1 MNRRLGFVAAM
12 IGMTAVG
19 ANAQSIISAHSGTVH
34 YSEGAVMID
43 GVTVE
48 HKAAKFSQIKENGVL
63 STAMGRAEVLLTPGV
78 FLRVGENTSIKLL
91 DNRLASTRIE
101 LLSGVVMVESDD
113 PDVSV
118 KNSAV
123 TILYKTYE
131 IQPLK
136 FGLFEIDTNANS
148 MKVFKGQANVV
159 AGNMKALVKEG
170 RQMPFSAALLTERFD
185 AKDADDLYLWTR
197 DRSAYI
203 AAANLSSS
211 KSLANS
217 SSLFSTSG
225 LYDATVA
232 GNPYGRWYY
241 NTFLGSFTYIP
252 YGGMIMNPF
261 GYSFY
266 NPYNVGY
273 YYTPSRYYWNGGG
286 ASRTG
291 AANGVALTS
300 LGTSTVAAQISRMG
314 SGVNTHP
321 TLSSPVRSMDGTSG
335 VASSTYRNGGFG
347 NVSNSN
353 PFGNINTANTA
364 SNNTSMSAGA
374 AGRFG
379 GASAVSAPVQAPAPA
394 PAAAP
399 AGGGAAPGG
408 TRGR

>member
-1 MNRRLGFVAAM
+1 MNRRLGFMAAM

-34 YSEGAVMID
+34 YSEGVVMID

-217 SSLFSTSG
+217 SSLFSNAG
-225 LYDATVA
+225 MYDSAVA
-232 GNPYGRWYY
+232 GNSYGRWFY

-252 YGGMIMNPF
+252 YGGMITNPF

-286 ASRTG
+286 ASRAG
-291 AANGVALTS
+291 AGNGVALTN

-321 TLSSPVRSMDGTSG
+321 TLGSPVRSIDGTSG

-347 NVSNSN
+347 NVSNNN
-353 PFGNINTANTA
+353 PFGSINTA
-364 SNNTSMSAGA
+364 SNNNSVSAGA

-379 GASAVSAPVQAPAPA
+379 GASAVSAPVQAAA

-399 AGGGAAPGG
+399 AGGAAPGG